1 MKLICILIF
10 ALFCMVGMV
19 NITQSICDYFKK

>member
-10 ALFCMVGMV
+10 AVFCMVGMAATV
-19 NITQSICDYFKK
+19 QSICDYFKK